1 MTFVTFKSKL
11 HKMILPIGLTDIRNS
26 EMDDLQGSE
35 MYEQCNTLSEMIP
48 PPLPR

>member
-26 EMDDLQGSE
+26 EMDDLQGSK
-35 MYEQCNTLSEMIP
+35 MYEQYNTLSKVP
-48 PPLPR
+48 PPLPL